1 MMRRRVSPPA
11 NPAVVKL
18 CEELA
23 ASSLQVNPA
32 PVPAAE
38 RLLKADAP
46 DFAVGAESDLGLL
59 DVEALLMEVLQESR
73 DWWCFRAGATLAL
86 SLSGSAKNKAWDM
99 LLDRFWL
106 SPLPFPIIPK
116 LLPVTVPPEK
126 AKPSVSAY
134 PSGRVASPSIR
145 MDEPSEF
152 EVKDQPTSDG
162 HQPSKED
169 EVKEDELKEDDAKD
183 ESAPE
188 MCTAEPFMEA
198 EEFPIKAQLDPPT
211 AEESLRAVTPKVAA
225 ARPKHAHLKV
235 PLPEAAAAAVKEPT
249 QAGHEKG
256 QWSEWS
262 QETREED
269 EIEFTD
275 PHLDLPTPH
284 SSELDELEAQISVE
298 AERVQKLEQNLMIP
312 SPADGADSDTEEE
325 SPNEAQGSQDHL
337 QTEATEGAG
346 ALEVIQRL
354 GISAENLLVA
364 PATPPMP
371 KATAAPRTPPLAPEG
386 LKSSLFDQFMT
397 APVTPPRARD
407 PKSPKS
413 KRAIGASPQV
423 IPTSDSD
430 WSENVAE
437 KDVTMFASSLEE
449 LVQQSPTIPV
459 KASQRVLRQH
469 SIFQWALLSRLG
481 IEVWGEAEEEGVEEE
496 PTFPSILQML
506 PCFGGRRALYS
517 GSLPS
522 TSLPDL
528 GPLLRCREAVE
539 ALLLSGGCRDWVL
552 ATAHLCRLLR
562 ESPSLL
568 QGGWQLQLAVATSLC
583 MAEGREMMDSSF
595 HESAV
600 DFFKRYQHYCANAV
614 AKELFPEFRSLKA
627 WHFRYV
633 LGSWHSDDDLAWSR
647 ANVSK
652 EYKKPDAT
660 MPRILS
666 YGGVCGAVSKFGAS
680 CCQAFGVPAMPVGQ
694 PGHCAMIWR
703 GPGGRWCLENDN
715 GGWNQSWMHDKIQRT
730 WPKELGR
737 FAEHAGVI
745 PVAERAIMSGKYSC
759 SESQR
764 LAAKLSPLETAAE
777 LLINAVLLCPDNL
790 CAWVDLLAVATPQLA
805 PMLHPR
811 VEALE
816 ALAASGPWQGGR
828 ELSLNCPVR
837 ASADVE
843 RAGHVVDGTDSEW
856 FPTEAAP
863 QWLEIDLKKLSQV
876 DRVRVKWW
884 GDYGKKSSLRVLS
897 LLWDELP
904 GWEEPTRAVRLE
916 LDQPCP
922 DCFGLSKSYG
932 IRRVEVLGHHI
943 GTSSSLSIG
952 SLLTRLAEASF
963 PSPQELA
970 DQQGLRIVTEMLKG
984 FSE

>member
-1 MMRRRVSPPA
+1 MAGELADQRSRMQPSGPLRPSTSAKALEARLRTQVSQEMT
-11 NPAVVKL
+11 
-18 CEELA
+18 EEL
-23 ASSLQVNPA
+23 
-32 PVPAAE
+32 
-38 RLLKADAP
+38 
-46 DFAVGAESDLGLL
+46 
-59 DVEALLMEVLQESR
+59 
-73 DWWCFRAGATLAL
+73 
-86 SLSGSAKNKAWDM
+86 
-99 LLDRFWL
+99 
-106 SPLPFPIIPK
+106 
-116 LLPVTVPPEK
+116 
-126 AKPSVSAY
+126 
-134 PSGRVASPSIR
+134 
-145 MDEPSEF
+145 
-152 EVKDQPTSDG
+152 
-162 HQPSKED
+162 
-169 EVKEDELKEDDAKD
+169 
-183 ESAPE
+183 
-188 MCTAEPFMEA
+188 
-198 EEFPIKAQLDPPT
+198 
-211 AEESLRAVTPKVAA
+211 
-225 ARPKHAHLKV
+225 
-235 PLPEAAAAAVKEPT
+235 
-249 QAGHEKG
+249 
-256 QWSEWS
+256 
-262 QETREED
+262 
-269 EIEFTD
+269 
-275 PHLDLPTPH
+275 
-284 SSELDELEAQISVE
+284 
-298 AERVQKLEQNLMIP
+298 
-312 SPADGADSDTEEE
+312 
-325 SPNEAQGSQDHL
+325 
-337 QTEATEGAG
+337 
-346 ALEVIQRL
+346 
-354 GISAENLLVA
+354 
-364 PATPPMP
+364 
-371 KATAAPRTPPLAPEG
+371 
-386 LKSSLFDQFMT
+386 
-397 APVTPPRARD
+397 
-407 PKSPKS
+407 
-413 KRAIGASPQV
+413 
-423 IPTSDSD
+423 
-430 WSENVAE
+430 
-437 KDVTMFASSLEE
+437 
-449 LVQQSPTIPV
+449 
-459 KASQRVLRQH
+459 QH

-652 EYKKPDAT
+652 EYKKPDVIGQSARMVKYKPHNDKGVSVHDGLRFYDNEKAT

-897 LLWDELP
+897 LLWDEVADFDYAEAVVHERGRRTHAADFNGWTELP